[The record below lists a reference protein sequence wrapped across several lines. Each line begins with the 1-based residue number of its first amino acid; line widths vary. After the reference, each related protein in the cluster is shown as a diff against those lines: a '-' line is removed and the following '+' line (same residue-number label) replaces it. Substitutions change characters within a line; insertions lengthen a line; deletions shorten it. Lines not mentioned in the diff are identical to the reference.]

1 MKGDVVKEFFMTL
14 TRKPTKRTTRRVTR
28 KPKYPVLDT
37 QQIIERIDAMMQELT
52 TIRRQLSTLSN
63 IATVSGLTQ
72 ELFGAAGKGTRD
84 EYDLQLDWKRF
95 GEWYLR

>member
-1 MKGDVVKEFFMTL
+1 VP
-14 TRKPTKRTTRRVTR
+14 RKPTKRTTRRITR

-37 QQIIERIDAMMQELT
+37 RQVIERIDAMMRELAA
-52 TIRRQLSTLSN
+52 IRRQLSTLPN
-63 IATVSGLTQ
+63 VAAVSGLTQ

-95 GEWYLR
+95 GEWKLR

>member
-1 MKGDVVKEFFMTL
+1 MTL
-14 TRKPTKRTTRRVTR
+14 TRKPTKRTTRRITR

-37 QQIIERIDAMMQELT
+37 RQVIERIDAMMRELAA
-52 TIRRQLSTLSN
+52 IRRQLSTLPN
-63 IATVSGLTQ
+63 VAAVSGLTQ

-95 GEWYLR
+95 GEWKLR